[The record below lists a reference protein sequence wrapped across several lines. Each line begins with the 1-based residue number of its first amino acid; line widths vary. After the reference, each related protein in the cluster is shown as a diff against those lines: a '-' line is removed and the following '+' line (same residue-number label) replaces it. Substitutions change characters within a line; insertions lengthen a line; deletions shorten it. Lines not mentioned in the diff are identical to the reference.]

1 MAFLDNHKFPYTDYH
16 ELNLD
21 ILLKRMAEAEAT
33 IDTFTELMKE
43 YIRRVTLSED
53 NTISFYDGNG
63 DMVQGVNKIKYA
75 GHADTSDEATTA
87 LSASSAAIAEK
98 ANKDGNNKTISTYI
112 ASAEVNSGN
121 TIILYDG
128 DGEVAEQLT
137 ITSTPANSV
146 ITIKENEY
154 STASLFT
161 MNVGEYDYFDSDYTL
176 RQIQTL
182 LTQGVVVALRKKET
196 EMLDADFTSIIFS
209 SVGGIFFN
217 LLAFSG
223 TSYTWRSFKIETDT
237 THEYS
242 TGIKYQIKR
251 VM

>member
-1 MAFLDNHKFPYTDYH
+1 MSFFRHRYPYTNFH

-21 ILLKRMAEAEAT
+21 YILDKVNNFADEMKNYVRYVVGT
-33 IDTFTELMKE
+33 SSGIIKVIDG
-43 YIRRVTLSED
+43 
-53 NTISFYDGNG
+53 DGNEG
-63 DMVQGVNKIKYA
+63 EIGFIKDSDNA
-75 GHADTSDEATTA
+75 NHALTADSATTA
-87 LSASSAAIAEK
+87 LSANISASAEK
-98 ANKDGNNKTISTYI
+98 ANKDKNNKNLTSYI
-112 ASAEVNSGN
+112 ASAEVQNNN
-121 TIILYDG
+121 TVVLYDG
-128 DGEVAEQLT
+128 ENEVVETLT

-161 MNVGEYDYFDSDYTL
+161 MNVGEYDYFDSDFTL

-182 LTQGVVVALRKKET
+182 LTQGVAVVLRKKET
-196 EMLDADFTSIIFS
+196 EMLDADFTSFIYS

-217 LLAFSG
+217 LLAFNGSG
-223 TSYTWRSFKIETDT
+223 YTWRSFKIETDT

-242 TGIKYQIKR
+242 VGIKYQIKR